1 MKVNLRNRA
10 TNTHAE
16 TARQEAIF
24 VEQATLIA
32 NSIHSSVLGTFLGI
46 LFMWLIMWSVI
57 DLAALVS
64 WSMVLGIISLI
75 RDGHARWYHK
85 IISTLPRVR
94 RWSYQFA
101 GLAFIAATIWG
112 STAIFLFPETD
123 PIRQAMMAF
132 VLLVAC
138 SVAVSTLSPI
148 RYIIVTF
155 IILILAPLAIRLIV
169 ISETYT
175 TTLMGISVAV
185 TIPLLIVNALRMNRV
200 TVSNISLRIDAMTQE
215 NKLRDSQ
222 QRLTMHLQRTPLAVI
237 EWNTN
242 FEVTEWNEAAHKI
255 FGYSREE
262 ALGNNDID
270 LLVPEHMTE
279 RTQKVREQ
287 LINNEGGLY
296 SINENITKDG
306 HIILCEWFNTPL
318 VDEEGKVIGIASL
331 AQDVTERVRIDQM
344 KRDFVSVVSHELRT
358 PLTAIRGALGLILG
372 GATGKAP
379 QKMNELIRIADDNT
393 QRLLHIINDI
403 LDIDKIE
410 SGVIEYA
417 FDNIPVME
425 LVDKAVTNNS
435 GYAQQ
440 FDVALK
446 VTDRLDDA
454 CINADSNRLMQVLDN
469 LVSNAIK
476 FSPKSE
482 TVELSVT
489 RLRENI
495 RIAVSDHGPGIPKDF
510 QDKLFDKFTQADFS
524 NTRGTSG
531 AGLGLNIA
539 KAVIEHHD
547 GHIDFQTEENIG
559 TTFFFDLPEVPYCDH
574 KKQSEA

>member
-1 MKVNLRNRA
+1 MFNFLNRA
-10 TNTHAE
+10 TKKHAD
-16 TARQEAIF
+16 TARHDAIF
-24 VEQATLIA
+24 VEQATLLA
-32 NSIHSSVLGTFLGI
+32 VAIHSSMWGTFLGI
-46 LFMWLIMWSVI
+46 GFLLLIMWSVI
-57 DLAALVS
+57 DTTALVS
-64 WSMVLGIISLI
+64 WSIVLAIISI
-75 RDGHARWYHK
+75 VRDVHARWYHK
-85 IISTLPRVR
+85 VTPTLPNIR

-112 STAIFLFPETD
+112 SSAIFIFPETD
-123 PIRQAMMAF
+123 PIRQLMLAF
-132 VLLVAC
+132 VLGVAC
-138 SVAVSTLSPI
+138 AVAVSTLSPI

-155 IILILAPLAIRLIV
+155 IILILAPLAIRLMV

-175 TTLMGISVAV
+175 LTLMGVIIAV

-200 TVSNISLRIDAMTQE
+200 TVSNISLRIDAMAQE
-215 NKLRDSQ
+215 KKLRDSQ

-237 EWNTN
+237 EWNTDL
-242 FEVTEWNEAAHKI
+242 EVTEWNEAAHKI

-262 ALGNNDID
+262 ALGCNGIE
-270 LLVPEHMTE
+270 LLVPEDLAE
-279 RTQKVREQ
+279 RTNKIREQ
-287 LINNEGGLY
+287 LVKNEGGLY

-318 VDEEGKVIGIASL
+318 VDENGEIIGIASL
-331 AQDVTERVRIDQM
+331 AQDVTERIRIDQM
-344 KRDFVSVVSHELRT
+344 KRDFVSIVSHELRT
-358 PLTAIRGALGLILG
+358 PLTAIRGALGLVLG

-379 QKMNELIRIADDNT
+379 PKMNELIQIADDNT

-410 SGVIEYA
+410 LGVIEYV

-435 GYAQQ
+435 SYAQQ
-440 FDVALK
+440 YDVTLK
-446 VTDRLDDA
+446 VIDRLDDA

-469 LVSNAIK
+469 LISNAIK
-476 FSPKSE
+476 FSPKGDD
-482 TVELSVT
+482 VELSIT
-489 RLRENI
+489 RQGENI
-495 RIAVSDHGPGIPKDF
+495 RIAVSDHGTGIPKDF

-524 NTRGTSG
+524 NTRGASG

-539 KAVIEHHD
+539 KAVIDHHD
-547 GHIDFQTEENIG
+547 GNIDFRTEENVG
-559 TTFFFDLPEVPYCDH
+559 TTFFFDLPEIPYCDY

>member
-1 MKVNLRNRA
+1 MVNLLNRA
-10 TNTHAE
+10 TKKHAD

-46 LFMWLIMWSVI
+46 VFILLITWSVI
-57 DLAALVS
+57 DTTVLVS
-64 WSMVLGIISLI
+64 WSITLSIVSLI

-85 IISTLPRVR
+85 ITPTLPNIR

-101 GLAFIAATIWG
+101 GLAFLAASIWG
-112 STAIFLFPETD
+112 STAVLLFPETD
-123 PIRQAMMAF
+123 PIRQSMMAF
-132 VLLVAC
+132 VLIVAC
-138 SVAVSTLSPI
+138 AVAISTLSPI

-155 IILILAPLAIRLIV
+155 ITLILLPLAIRLIMV
-169 ISETYT
+169 GDTYS
-175 TTLMGISVAV
+175 TTLMGISVGV
-185 TIPLLIVNALRMNRV
+185 TIPLLIVNALRMNHV
-200 TVSNISLRIDAMTQE
+200 TVSNISLRIDAMAQE
-215 NKLRDSQ
+215 DKLRNSQ

-262 ALGNNDID
+262 ALGSSGLD
-270 LLVPEHMTE
+270 LLVPDHMSE
-279 RTQKVREQ
+279 RTQKIREQ
-287 LINNEGGLY
+287 LLNNEGGLY
-296 SINENITKDG
+296 SINENVTKDG

-318 VDEEGKVIGIASL
+318 IDENSKVIGIASL

-344 KRDFVSVVSHELRT
+344 KRDFVSIVSHELRT

-379 QKMNELIRIADDNT
+379 TKMNELIKIADDNT
-393 QRLLHIINDI
+393 LRLLRIINDI

-410 SGVIEYA
+410 SGVIEYV
-417 FDNIPVME
+417 FDNITVME

-440 FDVALK
+440 FDVTLK
-446 VTDRLDDA
+446 VTERLDDA

-476 FSPKSE
+476 FSPKGES
-482 TVELSVT
+482 VELSVT
-489 RLRENI
+489 RQDGNI
-495 RIAVSDHGPGIPKDF
+495 RIAVSDHGPGIPEEF
-510 QDKLFDKFTQADFS
+510 QDKLFDKFTQADLS
-524 NTRGTSG
+524 NTRGASG

-547 GHIDFQTEENIG
+547 GQIDFHTEENIG
-559 TTFFFDLPEVPYCDH
+559 TSFFFDLPEVPYCDH
-574 KKQSEA
+574 KKQNEA

>member
-1 MKVNLRNRA
+1 MVNLLNH
-10 TNTHAE
+10 TTQKHVD
-16 TARQEAIF
+16 TTRQDAIF
-24 VEQATLIA
+24 IEQATLIA

-46 LFMWLIMWSVI
+46 FFIILITWSVI
-57 DLAALVS
+57 DTTALVS
-64 WSMVLGIISLI
+64 WSVTLAVISLI
-75 RDGHARWYHK
+75 RDVHARWYHK
-85 IISTLPRVR
+85 IDPSLKSIK

-101 GLAFIAATIWG
+101 GMASLAATIWG
-112 STAIFLFPETD
+112 STAIFLFPEFD
-123 PIRQAMMAF
+123 PIRQAIMAF

-155 IILILAPLAIRLIV
+155 IVLALAPLATRLLL
-169 ISETYT
+169 ISDTYT
-175 TTLMGISVAV
+175 TTLLGVSIAT

-200 TVSNISLRIDAMTQE
+200 TTSNISLRIDAVAQE
-215 NKLRDSQ
+215 KKLRDSQ

-237 EWNTN
+237 EWNTD

-262 ALGNNDID
+262 ALGCNGIE
-270 LLVPEHMTE
+270 LLVPKDFTNRANEI
-279 RTQKVREQ
+279 RQQ
-287 LINNEGGLY
+287 LIKNKGGLY
-296 SINENITKDG
+296 SLNENVTKDG
-306 HIILCEWFNTPL
+306 QIILCEWFNTPL
-318 VDEEGKVIGIASL
+318 IDENGDVIGIASL

-344 KRDFVSVVSHELRT
+344 KRDFVSIVSHELRT

-372 GATGKAP
+372 GATGEAP
-379 QKMNELIRIADDNT
+379 PKMNELIRIADDNT

-410 SGVIEYA
+410 SGVIEYV

-440 FDVALK
+440 YDVSLK
-446 VTDRLDDA
+446 VTERADEA

-476 FSPKSE
+476 FSPKGE

-489 RLRENI
+489 RLRGNI
-495 RIAVSDHGPGIPKDF
+495 RIAVTDHGPGIPKDF

-547 GHIDFQTEENIG
+547 GQIDFHTEENVG
-559 TTFFFDLPEVPYCDH
+559 TTFFFDLPEIPHCNYQ
-574 KKQSEA
+574 KQSEA

>member
-1 MKVNLRNRA
+1 MMLNLLNR
-10 TNTHAE
+10 TSKKHADS
-16 TARQEAIF
+16 ARQEAIF
-24 VEQATLIA
+24 IEQATLIA

-46 LFMWLIMWSVI
+46 LFMLLILWTVT
-57 DLAALVS
+57 DATALVS
-64 WSMVLGIISLI
+64 WSIVLAIISLI

-85 IISTLPRVR
+85 ITPTIPNIR

-101 GLAFIAATIWG
+101 GLAFVAATIWG
-112 STAIFLFPETD
+112 STAIFIFPETD

-138 SVAVSTLSPI
+138 AVAVTTLSSI

-155 IILILAPLAIRLIV
+155 IILILAPLATRLMV

-175 TTLMGISVAV
+175 TTLMGISVAI

-200 TVSNISLRIDAMTQE
+200 TVSNISLRIDSMTQE

-242 FEVTEWNEAAHKI
+242 FEVTEWNEAAHNI

-262 ALGNNDID
+262 ALGNNGIE
-270 LLVPEHMTE
+270 LLVPDHMTE
-279 RTQKVREQ
+279 RTQKIREQ

-296 SINENITKDG
+296 SINENVTKDG

-318 VDEEGKVIGIASL
+318 VDEEGNVIGIASL
-331 AQDVTERVRIDQM
+331 AQDVTERIRIDQM

-372 GATGKAP
+372 GATGEAP
-379 QKMNELIRIADDNT
+379 PKMNELIRIADDNT

-410 SGVIEYA
+410 SGVIEYV
-417 FDNIPVME
+417 FDNVPVME

-440 FDVALK
+440 YDVTLK
-446 VTDRLDDA
+446 VIERLDDA
-454 CINADSNRLMQVLDN
+454 CINADSNRLMQV
-469 LVSNAIK
+469 
-476 FSPKSE
+476 
-482 TVELSVT
+482 
-489 RLRENI
+489 
-495 RIAVSDHGPGIPKDF
+495 
-510 QDKLFDKFTQADFS
+510 
-524 NTRGTSG
+524 
-531 AGLGLNIA
+531 
-539 KAVIEHHD
+539 
-547 GHIDFQTEENIG
+547 
-559 TTFFFDLPEVPYCDH
+559 
-574 KKQSEA
+574 

>member
-1 MKVNLRNRA
+1 MINLLNRA
-10 TNTHAE
+10 TKKHADS
-16 TARQEAIF
+16 ARQEAIF

-46 LFMWLIMWSVI
+46 LFMLLITWSVI
-57 DLAALVS
+57 DTTALVS
-64 WSMVLGIISLI
+64 WSIALGIVSLI
-75 RDGHARWYHK
+75 RDVHARWYHK
-85 IISTLPRVR
+85 IAPTLPRIR

-155 IILILAPLAIRLIV
+155 ISLVLAPLATRLIV
-169 ISETYT
+169 VSETYT

-200 TVSNISLRIDAMTQE
+200 TVSNISLRIDAMAQE
-215 NKLRDSQ
+215 KKLRNSQ

-262 ALGNNDID
+262 ALGSNGTD
-270 LLVPEHMTE
+270 LLVPEHMTD
-279 RTQKVREQ
+279 RTKKIREQ
-287 LINNEGGLY
+287 LIRNEGGLY
-296 SINENITKDG
+296 SINENVTKDG

-318 VDEEGKVIGIASL
+318 VDENGEVIGIASL
-331 AQDVTERVRIDQM
+331 ALDVTERIRIDQM

-379 QKMNELIRIADDNT
+379 KKMNELIRIADDNT
-393 QRLLHIINDI
+393 QRLLRIINDI

-410 SGVIEYA
+410 SGIIEYV

-425 LVDKAVTNNS
+425 LVDKAVTSNS

-440 FDVALK
+440 YDVTLK
-446 VTDRLDDA
+446 VTERIDDA

-476 FSPKSE
+476 FSPKGES
-482 TVELSVT
+482 VELNVT
-489 RLRENI
+489 RHGENV
-495 RIAVSDHGPGIPKDF
+495 RIAVSDHGPGIPVDF

-539 KAVIEHHD
+539 KAVIDHHD
-547 GHIDFQTEENIG
+547 GHIDFHTEENVG
-559 TTFFFDLPEVPYCDH
+559 TTFFFDLPEVPYCDF
-574 KKQSEA
+574 KQQSKA

>member
-1 MKVNLRNRA
+1 MVNLLNRTTKKRA
-10 TNTHAE
+10 DS
-16 TARQEAIF
+16 ARHDAIF
-24 VEQATLIA
+24 VEQAALIA

-46 LFMWLIMWSVI
+46 VFMLLIMWSVI
-57 DLAALVS
+57 DITALVS
-64 WSMVLGIISLI
+64 WSIILGIISLI

-85 IISTLPRVR
+85 IAPTLPNIR
-94 RWSYQFA
+94 RWGYQFA
-101 GLAFIAATIWG
+101 GLAFIAATVWG
-112 STAIFLFPETD
+112 SSAIFIFPETD
-123 PIRQAMMAF
+123 PIRQLMLAF
-132 VLLVAC
+132 VLGITCA
-138 SVAVSTLSPI
+138 VAVSTLSPI

-155 IILILAPLAIRLIV
+155 IILVLAPLAIRLIV
-169 ISETYT
+169 VSEIYT
-175 TTLMGISVAV
+175 LTLMGIIVAV
-185 TIPLLIVNALRMNRV
+185 TIPLLVVNALRMNRV
-200 TVSNISLRIDAMTQE
+200 TVSNISLRIDAMAQE
-215 NKLRDSQ
+215 KKLRDSQ

-262 ALGNNDID
+262 ALGSNGID
-270 LLVPEHMTE
+270 LLVPEHMTD
-279 RTQKVREQ
+279 RTRKIREQ
-287 LINNEGGLY
+287 LIKNEGGLY

-306 HIILCEWFNTPL
+306 HVILCEWFNTPL
-318 VDEEGKVIGIASL
+318 VDENGEVIGIASL
-331 AQDVTERVRIDQM
+331 ALDVTERIRIDQM
-344 KRDFVSVVSHELRT
+344 KRDFVSIVSHELRT

-379 QKMNELIRIADDNT
+379 KKMNELIRIADDNT
-393 QRLLHIINDI
+393 QRLLRIINDI

-410 SGVIEYA
+410 SGVIEYV

-440 FDVALK
+440 YDVTLK
-446 VTDRLDDA
+446 VTERMDDA

-476 FSPKSE
+476 FSPKGES
-482 TVELSVT
+482 VELNVT
-489 RLRENI
+489 RQGENV
-495 RIAVSDHGPGIPKDF
+495 RIAVSDHGPGIPTDF

-524 NTRGTSG
+524 DTRGTSG

-547 GHIDFQTEENIG
+547 GHIDFHTEENVG
-559 TTFFFDLPEVPYCDH
+559 TTFFFDLPEVPYCDF
-574 KKQSEA
+574 KQQYEA